1 MKFIRWKD
9 DLINIE
15 GLRSVEYSNTNSK
28 AKLYFQNESR
38 VIEIWVNDR
47 DLNEFYSRIN
57 KANEKSA

>member
-38 VIEIWVNDR
+38 VIEIWVNDK

-57 KANEKSA
+57 KANEK

>member
-15 GLRSVEYSNTNSK
+15 GLRSVEYSSTTSK

-38 VIEIWVNDR
+38 VIEIWVNEK

-57 KANEKSA
+57 KANEK